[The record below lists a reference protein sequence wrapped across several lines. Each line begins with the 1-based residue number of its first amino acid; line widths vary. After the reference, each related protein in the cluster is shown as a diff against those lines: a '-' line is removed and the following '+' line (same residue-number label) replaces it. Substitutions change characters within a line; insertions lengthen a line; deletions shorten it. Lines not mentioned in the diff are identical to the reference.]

1 MELKGKVINFL
12 GDSIT
17 EGNGVT
23 SAEYCY
29 DTIIKEKYGL
39 KANNNYGIGGTRIA
53 YKSKPSE
60 FAFFDLYFCGRAY
73 FMDRNADAVVVFGG
87 TNDFSTGDAPFG
99 EYTDKTA
106 ETFCGAV
113 DLLMNTLKE
122 LYPNAKIAFIT
133 PARRAGD
140 EPTSGATPLKAYVDL
155 IISKGNDYGIPVLN
169 MYEKLGINPNNLE
182 ECKKYTTDG
191 LHFNNA
197 GHVVLAERIGEF
209 LESI

>member
-23 SAEYCY
+23 SAVYRY
-29 DTIIKEKYGL
+29 DTIIKERCSL
-39 KANNNYGIGGTRIA
+39 KAANNYGIGGTRIA

-60 FAFFDLYFCGRAY
+60 LAFFDLHFCGRAY
-73 FMDRNADAVVVFGG
+73 LMDRDADAVVVFGG

-99 EYTDKTA
+99 EYDDKGA

-113 DLLMNTLKE
+113 DLLMRILKE
-122 LYPNAKIAFIT
+122 LYPNSKIAFIT

-140 EPTSGATPLKAYVDL
+140 DSSDNIPLKKYVDL
-155 IISKGNDYGIPVLN
+155 IIAKGNDYGIPVLN
-169 MYEKLGINPNNLE
+169 MYDKLGINPNNSDE
-182 ECKKYTTDG
+182 RIKYTTDG

-197 GHVVLAERIGEF
+197 GHAVIAERVIEF